1 MKLMGLAGVGTGK
14 LGNNVFSVRK
24 GEQIVRQ
31 YNPIV
36 ANPQTDAQVA
46 ARSRLKL
53 MSQLAAVLAP
63 SIAIPADGLKSRRNM
78 FISENYDLSSFA
90 DGKAQVNMALI
101 QLTKSS
107 VSLPSL
113 SVVRAQATG
122 ITCSLTADA
131 HEALDRV
138 AYIVVAKNADGS
150 FSIFAT
156 GIASEAGNDGTFS
169 KVLPFTNLPI
179 VVYAY
184 GIRAND
190 DATLTRFDSIVADA
204 NLNIASVSTRSRDL
218 LANVTL
224 TATRGVVLGMNENQG
239 SDEEGTALISVTT
252 AGGGSV
258 AGGGRY
264 AIGSNATLTAT
275 ANQGYRFTNWVLPD
289 GRTQTANP
297 LQIVVSENAQYTA
310 VFEVG
315 SSEED

>member
-36 ANPQTDAQVA
+36 ANPQTNAQVA
-46 ARSRLKL
+46 SRSRLKL

-63 SIAIPADGLKSRRNM
+63 SIAIPGDGLKSRRNM
-78 FISENYDLSSFA
+78 FISQNYDLSSYA
-90 DGKAQVNMALI
+90 SGKAQVNMALI

-113 SVVRAQATG
+113 QVVRAQDTG

-156 GIASEAGNDGTFS
+156 AIASEAGAGGTFE
-169 KVLPFTNLPI
+169 KVLPFTSLPI

-190 DATLTRFDSIVADA
+190 NDTLTRFDSIMADA
-204 NLNIASVSTRSRDL
+204 NMNIASVSTRSRDL
-218 LANVTL
+218 LANVTM

-239 SDEEGTALISVTT
+239 SDDQGTALLSLQTT
-252 AGGGSV
+252 SGGTVS
-258 AGGGRY
+258 GGGRY
-264 AIGSNATLTAT
+264 AIGSEATITAT
-275 ANQGYRFTNWVLPD
+275 PNQGYIFKYWLKPD
-289 GRTQTANP
+289 ETTISQNP
-297 LQIVVSENAQYTA
+297 ATVVVTENMTLSAIWEIQK
-310 VFEVG
+310 
-315 SSEED
+315 SEED

>member
-36 ANPQTDAQVA
+36 ANPQTNAQVA
-46 ARSRLKL
+46 SRSRLKL

-63 SIAIPADGLKSRRNM
+63 SIAIPGDGLKSRRNM
-78 FISENYDLSSFA
+78 FISQNYDLSSYA
-90 DGKAQVNMALI
+90 SGKAQVNMALI

-113 SVVRAQATG
+113 QVVRAQGTG
-122 ITCSLTADA
+122 ITCSLVDDA

-150 FSIFAT
+150 FSIFAK
-156 GIASEAGNDGTFS
+156 GIANEAGAGGTFE
-169 KVLPFTNLPI
+169 KVLPFTSLPI

-190 DATLTRFDSIVADA
+190 NDTLTRFDSIMADA
-204 NLNIASVSTRSRDL
+204 NMNIASVSTRSRDL
-218 LANVTL
+218 LANVTM

-239 SDEEGTALISVTT
+239 SDDQGTALLSLQTT
-252 AGGGSV
+252 SGGSV
-258 AGGGRY
+258 SGGGRY
-264 AIGSNATLTAT
+264 AIGTEATITAT
-275 ANQGYRFTNWVLPD
+275 PNQGYRFLYWLKPD
-289 GRTQTANP
+289 ETTITQNP
-297 LQIVVSENAQYTA
+297 ATIVVTENMTLSAIW
-310 VFEVG
+310 EVQK
-315 SSEED
+315 SEED

>member
-14 LGNNVFSVRK
+14 LGNNVFSVRN

-36 ANPQTDAQVA
+36 SNPQTDAQVA
-46 ARSRLKL
+46 SRSRLKL

-63 SIAIPADGLKSRRNM
+63 SIAIPSEGLKSRRNM
-78 FISENYDLSSFA
+78 FIKQNYDLSSYA

-113 SVVRAQATG
+113 QVVRAQGTG

-138 AYIVVAKNADGS
+138 VYIVVAKNADGS

-156 GIASEAGNDGTFS
+156 GIANEAGAGGTFS

-190 DATLTRFDSIVADA
+190 NDTLTRFDSIVADA

-218 LANVTL
+218 LANVTM
-224 TATRGVVLGMNENQG
+224 TSTRGVVLGMNENQG
-239 SDEEGTALISVTT
+239 SDDEGTALITVIT

-275 ANQGYRFTNWVLPD
+275 ADTGYRFLQWMLPSGQVSSTNPME
-289 GRTQTANP
+289 
-297 LQIVVSENAQYTA
+297 IVVTENAQYSA
-310 VFEVG
+310 IFEVQQ
-315 SSEED
+315 SEED

>member
-36 ANPQTDAQVA
+36 ANPQTSAQVA
-46 ARSRLKL
+46 SRSRLKL

-63 SIAIPADGLKSRRNM
+63 SIAIPGDGLKSRRNM
-78 FISENYDLSSFA
+78 FISQNYDLSSYA

-113 SVVRAQATG
+113 QVVRAQGTG
-122 ITCSLTADA
+122 ITCSLVDDA

-150 FSIFAT
+150 FSIYAT
-156 GIASEAGNDGTFS
+156 AIASEAGAGGTFE
-169 KVLPFTNLPI
+169 KVLPFTSLPI

-190 DATLTRFDSIVADA
+190 NDTLTRFDSIVADA

-239 SDEEGTALISVTT
+239 SDDSGTALLSLV
-252 AGGGSV
+252 AGNGGSV
-258 AGGGRY
+258 SGGGRY
-264 AIGSNATLTAT
+264 AIGASATITAT
-275 ANQGYRFTNWVLPD
+275 PAAGYRFLHWMMPD
-289 GRTQTANP
+289 QTVNTQNP
-297 LQIVVSENAQYTA
+297 ATIVVTENMTISCIW
-310 VFEVG
+310 EVG

>member
-1 MKLMGLAGVGTGK
+1 MGLAGVGTGK

-36 ANPQTDAQVA
+36 ANPQTEAQVA
-46 ARSRLKL
+46 SRSRLKL

-78 FISENYDLSSFA
+78 FISQNYDLSSYA
-90 DGKAQVNMALI
+90 NGRAQVNLALI

-113 SVVRAQATG
+113 NVVRAAGSG
-122 ITCSLTADA
+122 ITCSLADDA

-156 GIASEAGNDGTFS
+156 GIASEPGNDGTFT
-169 KVLPFTNLPI
+169 KVLPYTALPI

-190 DATLTRFDSIVADA
+190 NDTLTRFDSIVADA

-218 LANVTL
+218 LANVTM
-224 TATRGVVLGMNENQG
+224 TATRGVVLGMNEDQG
-239 SDEEGTALISVTT
+239 SDDEGTALITVV
-252 AGGGSV
+252 AGAGGSV
-258 AGGGRY
+258 TGGGRY

-275 ANQGYRFTNWVLPD
+275 ANGDYRFTHWLLPD
-289 GRTQTANP
+289 GRTQSQNP

-310 VFEVG
+310 VFEEG

>member
-36 ANPQTDAQVA
+36 ANPQTSAQVA
-46 ARSRLKL
+46 SRSRLKL

-63 SIAIPADGLKSRRNM
+63 SIAIPGDGLKSRRNM
-78 FISENYDLSSFA
+78 FISQNYDLSSYA

-113 SVVRAQATG
+113 QVVRAAGTG
-122 ITCSLTADA
+122 ITCSLVDDA

-150 FSIFAT
+150 FSIYAT
-156 GIASEAGNDGTFS
+156 AIASEAGAGGTFE
-169 KVLPFTNLPI
+169 KVLPYTSLPI

-190 DATLTRFDSIVADA
+190 NDTLTRFDSIVADA

-239 SDEEGTALISVTT
+239 SDDSGTALLSLV
-252 AGGGSV
+252 AGNGGSV
-258 AGGGRY
+258 SGGGRY
-264 AIGSNATLTAT
+264 AIGANATITAT
-275 ANQGYRFTNWVLPD
+275 PAAGYRFLHWMMPD
-289 GRTQTANP
+289 QTINTQNP
-297 LQIVVSENAQYTA
+297 ATIVVTENMTISCIW
-310 VFEVG
+310 EVG

>member
-36 ANPQTDAQVA
+36 ANPQTNAQVA
-46 ARSRLKL
+46 SRSRLKL

-63 SIAIPADGLKSRRNM
+63 SIAIPGDGLKSRRNM
-78 FISENYDLSSFA
+78 FISQNYDLSSYA
-90 DGKAQVNMALI
+90 SGKAQVNMALI

-113 SVVRAQATG
+113 QVVRAQGTG
-122 ITCSLTADA
+122 ITCSLVDDA

-150 FSIFAT
+150 FSIFAK
-156 GIASEAGNDGTFS
+156 GIANEAGAGGTFE
-169 KVLPFTNLPI
+169 KVLPFTSLPI

-190 DATLTRFDSIVADA
+190 NDTLTRFDSIMADA
-204 NLNIASVSTRSRDL
+204 NMNIASVSTRSRDL
-218 LANVTL
+218 LANVTM

-239 SDEEGTALISVTT
+239 SDDQGTALLSLQTT
-252 AGGGSV
+252 SGGTVS
-258 AGGGRY
+258 GGGRY
-264 AIGSNATLTAT
+264 PIGSEATITAT
-275 ANQGYRFTNWVLPD
+275 PNQGYRFLYWLKPD
-289 GRTQTANP
+289 ETTITQNP
-297 LQIVVSENAQYTA
+297 ATIVVTENMTLSAIW
-310 VFEVG
+310 EVQE
-315 SSEED
+315 SEED

>member
-1 MKLMGLAGVGTGK
+1 MGLAGVGTGK

-36 ANPQTDAQVA
+36 ANPQTEAQVA
-46 ARSRLKL
+46 SRSRLKL

-78 FISENYDLSSFA
+78 FISQNYDLSSYA
-90 DGKAQVNMALI
+90 DGVAQVNLALI

-107 VSLPSL
+107 VSLPTL
-113 SVVRAQATG
+113 NVIRAAGTG
-122 ITCSLTADA
+122 ITCSLADDA

-156 GIASEAGNDGTFS
+156 GIASEPGNDGTFT
-169 KVLPFTNLPI
+169 KVLPYTALPI

-190 DATLTRFDSIVADA
+190 NDTLTRFDSIVADA

-218 LANVTL
+218 LANVTM

-239 SDEEGTALISVTT
+239 SDDEGTALVTLQT
-252 AGGGSV
+252 TSGGTVS
-258 AGGGRY
+258 GGGRF
-264 AIGSNATLTAT
+264 AIGSSVTITAT
-275 ANQGYRFTNWVLPD
+275 ANSGYSFVYWRLPD
-289 GRTQTANP
+289 GRTISQNP
-297 LQIVVSENAQYTA
+297 AQIVVTENITINAIWQ
-310 VFEVG
+310 ESG
-315 SSEED
+315 DGPEED

>member
-1 MKLMGLAGVGTGK
+1 MKLMGITGIGTGK
-14 LGNNVFSVRK
+14 LGNSVFSVRK

-36 ANPQTDAQVA
+36 SNPQTDAQVA
-46 ARSRLKL
+46 SRSRLKL

-63 SIAIPADGLKSRRNM
+63 AIAIPAEGLKSRRNM
-78 FISENYDLSSFA
+78 FISQNYDLSTYA
-90 DGKAQVNMALI
+90 EGRAQVNLALI

-113 SVVRAQATG
+113 QVNRAQGTG
-122 ITCSLTADA
+122 ITCALTADA
-131 HEALDRV
+131 HEVLDRV
-138 AYIVVAKNADGS
+138 VYIVVAKNADGT

-156 GIASEAGNDGTFS
+156 TVANEAGANGTFS
-169 KVLPFTNLPI
+169 KVLPYTALPI
-179 VVYAY
+179 AVYAY

-190 DATLTRFDSIVADA
+190 NDTLTRFDSIVADA

-218 LANVTL
+218 LSNVTM

-239 SDEEGTALISVTT
+239 SDDEGTALISVV
-252 AGGGSV
+252 AGAGGSV
-258 AGGGRY
+258 TGGGRY

-275 ANQGYRFTNWVLPD
+275 PNSGYSFSQWSLPD
-289 GRTQTANP
+289 GRTVADNP
-297 LQIVVSENAQYTA
+297 LTVVVTENAQYTA
-310 VFEVG
+310 VFEVS

>member
-1 MKLMGLAGVGTGK
+1 MKLMGIAGVGTGK
-14 LGNNVFSVRK
+14 LGNNVFSVRN

-36 ANPQTDAQVA
+36 SNPQTDAQVA
-46 ARSRLKL
+46 SRSRLKL

-63 SIAIPADGLKSRRNM
+63 SIAIPGDGLKSRRNM
-78 FISENYDLSSFA
+78 FISQNYDLSSFNN
-90 DGKAQVNMALI
+90 GQAQVNMALI

-113 SVVRAQATG
+113 QVVRAAGTG
-122 ITCSLTADA
+122 ITCSLASDA

-138 AYIVVAKNADGS
+138 AYVIVAKNADGS

-156 GIASEAGNDGTFS
+156 ALADAAGAEGTFS
-169 KVLPFTNLPI
+169 KVLPYTSLPI

-190 DATLTRFDSIVADA
+190 NATLTRFDSIVADA

-239 SDEEGTALISVTT
+239 SDDSGTALITVLTQGNGTVT
-252 AGGGSV
+252 
-258 AGGGRY
+258 GGGRF
-264 AIGSNATLTAT
+264 AIGETISLTAT
-275 ANQGYRFTNWVLPD
+275 PASGHQFVKWTLPD
-289 GRTQTANP
+289 GSVSVVNP
-297 LQIVVSENAQYTA
+297 LSVVVSENATYSAQ
-310 VFEVG
+310 FQEQ

>member
-14 LGNNVFSVRK
+14 LGNNVFSVRN

-36 ANPQTDAQVA
+36 ANPQTSAQVA
-46 ARSRLKL
+46 SRSRLKL

-63 SIAIPADGLKSRRNM
+63 SIAIPGDGLKSRRNM
-78 FISENYDLSSFA
+78 FISQNYDLSSYA

-113 SVVRAQATG
+113 QVVRAAGTG

-156 GIASEAGNDGTFS
+156 AIASEAGAGGTFE
-169 KVLPFTNLPI
+169 KVLPFTSLPI

-190 DATLTRFDSIVADA
+190 NDTLTRFDSIVADA

-218 LANVTL
+218 LANVTM

-239 SDEEGTALISVTT
+239 SDDEGTALITVIT
-252 AGGGSV
+252 AGGGTV

-275 ANQGYRFTNWVLPD
+275 ANQGYRFLNWLLPNE
-289 GRTQTANP
+289 QVSSQNP
-297 LQIVVSENAQYTA
+297 LSIVVSENAQYSA
-310 VFEVG
+310 IFEVG